1 MSRDSENYLGYIT
14 SGSFGEG
21 LTFKLSTYV
30 NPENVRIGDFVVVE
44 GKNMDYLC
52 VVDDIRLK
60 ATTDEVFF
68 DPPVDE
74 NIDNGIEKL
83 ASSSFVYNEIS
94 IFPYLSLPKDPYL
107 YGTTVKTMPT
117 HFSKVRSAHSTDF
130 QRIIPQKSA
139 FYIGTPL
146 TSKEQLY
153 IDLEKLSMRNSGLFG
168 ITGSGKSF
176 FARIIFAG
184 LIKNKISTLL
194 IFDMHNE
201 HGRSI
206 RSENGTS
213 IDSLASLFLGS
224 VKIFDVSTSNKDANN
239 YIEISY
245 EDVEPEDVLL
255 VSDILKFS
263 PKSDETLEIVSR
275 KRKDWL
281 KFLLDEYP
289 NVSDKKSVADE
300 LSVNLES
307 LDALSRH
314 IQRLKNL
321 KFLKD
326 VKSNDSIRGII
337 ENLKNGISVVVQ
349 FSGDYKDDRL
359 TYYFVSNIITRRI
372 FNEFSELTEDMRK
385 NRVVIAIEEAHKF
398 LSKQYQSNN
407 IFGRIAREMRK
418 FNVTLFIIDQR
429 PSEIDPEVLSQIGTR
444 LVMELKDEND
454 INAVFQ
460 GASHAKRLIKILS
473 TLEQKQALVFGY
485 AVPLPLPINVRSYD
499 EEFIK
504 EMKEEKHKRNAK
516 DDIY

>member
-1 MSRDSENYLGYIT
+1 MEKELSNYIGYIT

-21 LTFKLSTYV
+21 LTFKLNTYV
-30 NPENVRIGDFVVVE
+30 NPENIRIGDFVVVE

-60 ATTDEVFF
+60 VTTDEVFF

-74 NIDNGIEKL
+74 DVDDGIEKL
-83 ASSSFVYNEIS
+83 AVSSFVYNEIS
-94 IFPYLSLPKDPYL
+94 IFPYLSLPKDPNS
-107 YGTTVKTMPT
+107 YGTTVKTLPT
-117 HFSKVRSAHSTDF
+117 HFSKVRSVKSTDF
-130 QRIIPQKSA
+130 RRIIPEKNA

-146 TSKEQLY
+146 TSKEKLY

-206 RSENGTS
+206 RSESGK
-213 IDSLASLFLGS
+213 IDSLASLFSES
-224 VKIFDVSTSNKDANN
+224 VKIFDVSKSSKDANT
-239 YIEISY
+239 YIEIAY
-245 EDVEPEDVLL
+245 EDVEPEDVVL
-255 VSDILKFS
+255 VSDILQFS
-263 PKSDETLEIVSR
+263 PKSEETLEIVSR
-275 KRKDWL
+275 RRKDWL

-289 NVSDKKSVADE
+289 NVKDKKEVSDE
-300 LSVNLES
+300 LAVNLES

-314 IQRLKNL
+314 LQKLKNL
-321 KFLKD
+321 KFLKET
-326 VKSNDSIRGII
+326 SSSDSIKSII

-372 FNEFSELTEDMRK
+372 FNEFSNLTEDTQK

-398 LSKQYQSNN
+398 LSKQYQANN
-407 IFGRIAREMRK
+407 VFGRIAREMRK

-460 GASHAKRLIKILS
+460 GASHTKRLVKILS

-499 EEFIK
+499 EEFID
-504 EMKEEKHKRNAK
+504 EMKEVKTTKSVK